1 MHWRPSLKIKKMR
14 NLLLLIVLMVS
25 ANSIIGQ
32 QNKTMKSNNIETAI
46 FANGCFWCTE
56 AVFLQLKGVSKVESG
71 YIGGEVPN
79 PSYKEICTGTTGHA
93 EAIKITYNADKVSF
107 VDLLDVFF
115 ATHDPTTLN
124 RQGYDAGTQYRS
136 AVFYQ
141 NDTQKK
147 LTLKMI
153 EALDN
158 AHVFE
163 NSIVTEIAE
172 NDVFY
177 PAENYHQDY
186 YNNNKNQG
194 YCVAVIN
201 PKLEKLRAHFKKL
214 LKED

>member
-1 MHWRPSLKIKKMR
+1 MISTGNIL
-14 NLLLLIVLMVS
+14 
-25 ANSIIGQ
+25 GQ
-32 QNKTMKSNNIETAI
+32 HKESMKTNTIEIAI

-71 YIGGEVPN
+71 YIGGQVPN

-93 EAIKITYNADKVSF
+93 EAIKITYDTDKVSF
-107 VDLLDVFF
+107 IDLLDVFF

-141 NDTQKK
+141 NDTQKE
-147 LTLKMI
+147 LTEKMI
-153 EALDN
+153 EALED
-158 AHVFE
+158 AKVFE
-163 NSIVTEIAE
+163 NSIVTEITE
-172 NDVFY
+172 NDIFY

-194 YCVAVIN
+194 YCVAIIN
-201 PKLEKLRAHFKKL
+201 PKLDKLRAHFKEL